1 MNKIEQKVINSSN
14 FYSSSFLNFDFKL
27 AEFGYKTIK
36 PFFCCKKALELGPAS
51 GFMTKNLV
59 NDFEKLDLIEGS
71 KELLDQIP
79 NYKNIFKFHSLFE
92 NFETDEQYDTII
104 MAHVLEHIKN
114 PVAILKKIHTWL
126 SNSGIFIISV
136 PNAKSLHRLAAVKM
150 GLLASEYQLNSR
162 DHQLGHYRV
171 YDLETLENH
180 AKEANFKIIKKGGY
194 FLKPISNGQI
204 DIQWNESMIEA
215 FYNLG
220 FDFEENCAEIYIV
233 CQKK

>member
-1 MNKIEQKVINSSN
+1 
-14 FYSSSFLNFDFKL
+14 
-27 AEFGYKTIK
+27 EFGYNTIK
-36 PFFCCKKALELGPAS
+36 PFFRGKKALELGPAS

-71 KELLDQIP
+71 NELLDQIP
-79 NYKNIFKFHSLFE
+79 NYENVIKTHSLFE
-92 NFETDEQYDTII
+92 DFETTELYDTII
-104 MAHVLEHIKN
+104 MAHVLEHIEN
-114 PVAILKKIHTWL
+114 PVAILEKVHSWL
-126 SNSGIFIISV
+126 SDSGVFIVSV

-150 GLLASEYQLNSR
+150 GLLTSEYQLNSR

-180 AKEANFKIIKKGGY
+180 AKEANFQILNKGGY

-204 DIQWNESMIEA
+204 DNHWDESMIEA

-220 FDFEENCAEIYIV
+220 FDFEENCAEIYLV
-233 CQKK
+233 CQKVTN